1 MSRWDKRYTKH
12 SGGRSGFTRLR
23 IEGDRRVYDIL
34 KEIGAETIEAAKE
47 ETKRQAEIIAAD
59 ARQRCPVDT
68 GALRD
73 SIKVV
78 EVRGGLVCRISAN
91 ARNSKGKAWPDFAYG
106 QVVEFAPPN
115 KGGRPFLYPA
125 FDAHRDA
132 AQQAIYDAVQKAW
145 REAKGAPA

>member
-1 MSRWDKRYTKH
+1 MARK
-12 SGGRSGFTRLR
+12 GGRGGFVRGTAASGREVYEILR
-23 IEGDRRVYDIL
+23 A
-34 KEIGAETIEAAKE
+34 IGENTIEAAKQ

-73 SIKVV
+73 SIKVKQSKD
-78 EVRGGLVCRISAN
+78 GLVCRISAN

-106 QVVEFAPPN
+106 QIVEFAPPN

-125 FDAHRDA
+125 FDARKDA
-132 AQQAIYDAVQKAW
+132 AQEAIYNAVQRAW
-145 REAKGAPA
+145 REAKGAPT

>member
-1 MSRWDKRYTKH
+1 MRKK
-12 SGGRSGFTRLR
+12 GGRSGFVRGTITGGRQ
-23 IEGDRRVYDIL
+23 VYEIL
-34 KEIGAETIEAAKE
+34 KAIGEETVEAAKE

-106 QVVEFAPPN
+106 QIVEFAPPH

>member
-1 MSRWDKRYTKH
+1 MRKK
-12 SGGRSGFTRLR
+12 GGRSGFVRGT
-23 IEGDRRVYDIL
+23 ITGGAQVYEIL
-34 KEIGAETIEAAKE
+34 KAIGAETIEAAKE

-106 QVVEFAPPN
+106 QIVEFAPPN

-125 FDAHRDA
+125 FDAHKDA

-145 REAKGAPA
+145 REAKGAPT

>member
-1 MSRWDKRYTKH
+1 MRKK
-12 SGGRSGFTRLR
+12 GGRSGFVRGT
-23 IEGDRRVYDIL
+23 ITGGAQIYEIL
-34 KEIGAETIEAAKE
+34 KAIGEETIEAAKA

-125 FDAHRDA
+125 FDAHKDA
-132 AQQAIYDAVQKAW
+132 AQQAIYDAVQRAW
-145 REAKGAPA
+145 REAKGAPT